1 MWMDA
6 RNGLILLADKK
17 DLYLIIYI
25 MYSSEDILAM
35 VNQGLA
41 DLHLERQPFG
51 LYKPIRYVLGMGG
64 KRLRP
69 VLLLMSYNM
78 YREDV
83 GEALPTA
90 LGLETYHNYTLL
102 HDDVMDRAEV
112 RRGKPCVHKVWNEN
126 TAILSGDSMLV
137 MACQLI
143 ARCPAGCLK
152 DVMDLFTATALEIG
166 EGQQYDVDFESR
178 MDVTAEEY
186 IEMIRLK
193 TSVLLACAMKM
204 GAMQAGAPEADAELL
219 YRFGERLGLAFQL
232 QDDML
237 DVYGSFETFGK
248 RIGGDILC
256 NKKTYLLI
264 KALEGADGHQRRE
277 LEKWINASEYV
288 PEEKVAAVTALYD
301 AVGVRS
307 ACVDLINEYFE
318 EARVLLEQVDLPS
331 EKKTGLWQYA
341 LGLLDRNK

>member
-1 MWMDA
+1 
-6 RNGLILLADKK
+6 
-17 DLYLIIYI
+17 

-41 DLHLERQPFG
+41 NLQLERQPFG
-51 LYKPIRYVLGMGG
+51 LYKPIRYVLSMGG

-78 YREDV
+78 YKDDV
-83 GEALPTA
+83 GEAMPTA

-137 MACQLI
+137 MAYQLV
-143 ARCPAGCLK
+143 AGCPARYLK
-152 DVMDLFTATALEIG
+152 EVMDLFTTTALEIG
-166 EGQQYDVDFESR
+166 EGQQYDVDFENR

-193 TSVLLACAMKM
+193 TSVLLACAMKL
-204 GAMQAGAPEADAELL
+204 GALQADAPEADAELL
-219 YRFGERLGLAFQL
+219 YRFGESLGLAFQL

-237 DVYGSFETFGK
+237 DVYGNFETFGK
-248 RIGGDILC
+248 KIGGDILC

-264 KALEGADGHQRRE
+264 KALEGADDRQRTE
-277 LEKWINASEYV
+277 LENWINATEYA
-288 PEEKVAAVTALYD
+288 PEEKICAVTALYD
-301 AVGVRS
+301 AIGVHS
-307 ACVDLINEYFE
+307 MCSDLINTYFE
-318 EARVLLEQVDLPS
+318 TAHALLEKVSLPS
-331 EKKTGLWQYA
+331 EKKACLWQYA
-341 LGLLDRNK
+341 LGLLGRNS